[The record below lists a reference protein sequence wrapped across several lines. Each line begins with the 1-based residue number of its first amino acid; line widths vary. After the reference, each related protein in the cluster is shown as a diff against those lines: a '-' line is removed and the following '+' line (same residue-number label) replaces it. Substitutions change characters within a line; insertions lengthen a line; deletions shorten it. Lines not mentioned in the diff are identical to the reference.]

1 MTRTMKNS
9 GVEWIGQIPASWKS
23 GRIKDILNILT
34 DYTANGS
41 FADLAKNVEYLDY
54 ESYARLVRL
63 TDLRSFLQ
71 NYDAVYVDKN
81 SYDYLSKSK
90 LFGGE
95 ILVANVGAYAG
106 LFCEMPKLN
115 INATLGPNMFLI
127 TTNQKMLQHFLFYLG
142 NSDIIYKQLSAKMAS
157 AAQPKLN
164 KQDIKTTYLL
174 IPPLPEQQAIADYLD
189 DKCAQ
194 IDNITATINEQ
205 IEVLKQYKKSV
216 ITEAVTKGLDP
227 NVPMKG
233 SGVEWI
239 GQISEKW
246 NIERFKYNFTFSK
259 GLQIT
264 KADLREEGCPV
275 ISYGQI
281 HSKINNGV
289 SVNLKLIRFV
299 DGSYQEEKSAIT
311 QYGDIIWADTS
322 EDYDGI
328 GNSIFIDSNKNIFAG
343 YHTIITRPLLDKITK
358 YFAYLFQ
365 TDIWRLQLRK
375 QATGIKV
382 FSITQK
388 MLKNCSILIPP
399 LCEQQAIADYLD
411 DKCAQIDAVIADK
424 QTQLETLAAY
434 KKSLIYE
441 YVTGKKSV
449 PGFEEA

>member
-23 GRIKDILNILT
+23 GRIKDILNVLT

-227 NVPMKG
+227 NVPMKD

-239 GQISEKW
+239 GQIPEHWKVVRLKYLGTCNNGLTYKPSDLVEPNEGVIVLRSS
-246 NIERFKYNFTFSK
+246 NIKEGKLVFNDNVYVDESIAINSMLKEGDILICSRNGSRELIGKNTVIPK
-259 GLQIT
+259 GLKAGFGAFMMVYRTNSYNYIHKILNSHIFSYYLGTFFTSTINQLTT
-264 KADLREEGCPV
+264 KNFENM
-275 ISYGQI
+275 
-281 HSKINNGV
+281 KIV
-289 SVNLKLIRFV
+289 YTPYES
-299 DGSYQEEKSAIT
+299 
-311 QYGDIIWADTS
+311 
-322 EDYDGI
+322 
-328 GNSIFIDSNKNIFAG
+328 
-343 YHTIITRPLLDKITK
+343 
-358 YFAYLFQ
+358 
-365 TDIWRLQLRK
+365 
-375 QATGIKV
+375 
-382 FSITQK
+382 
-388 MLKNCSILIPP
+388 
-399 LCEQQAIADYLD
+399 EQQAIADYLD
-411 DKCAQIDAVIADK
+411 DKCAQIDAIIANK
-424 QTQLETLAAY
+424 QAQLETLAAY